1 MRCRSM
7 KAGGAARGV
16 AGTME
21 RVAERSL
28 SAQPLTALDWSPE
41 KLGLFC
47 CAALDQTLRV
57 GFVTRLHTL

>member
-1 MRCRSM
+1 M
-7 KAGGAARGV
+7 KAGGSARGV
-16 AGTME
+16 AGSME

-28 SAQPLTALDWSPE
+28 STQPLTALDWSPD